1 MLIMNVY
8 GGVYADYDV
17 VPCAGFEEAL
27 GTPPPPL
34 MLLGLVATVVAL
46 VMLLRNE
53 DRAG

>member
-1 MLIMNVY
+1 MLWEIGFGN
-8 GGVYADYDV
+8 ALPP
-17 VPCAGFEEAL
+17 VP
-27 GTPPPPL
+27 